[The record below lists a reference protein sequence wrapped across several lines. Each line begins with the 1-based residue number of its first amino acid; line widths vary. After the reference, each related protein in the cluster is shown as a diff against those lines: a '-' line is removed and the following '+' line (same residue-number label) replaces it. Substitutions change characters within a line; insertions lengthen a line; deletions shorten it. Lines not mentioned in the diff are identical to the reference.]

1 MDSVI
6 KICGLSTPETLE
18 AALEAGADLVGFVR
32 FARSPRHLDLDVGKV
47 LSEHARG
54 RAQRVLLVVD
64 AEDRELDD
72 AVAALDPDIVQ
83 LHGRE
88 TPERAAAIR
97 ARYHRPVMKA
107 IGIGSAA
114 DLGTLAR
121 YHGHVDRILLDA
133 KPPKNAVLPG
143 GNGEAFEWRLLAGG
157 EAEPRLHPAAL
168 MLSGGLTPENVADAL
183 HVTGLKA
190 VDVSS
195 GVEIR
200 PGEKDPARI
209 RAFIEAARAA
219 FQRDRDVA

>member
-6 KICGLSTPETLE
+6 KICGLSTPETLD
-18 AALEAGADLVGFVR
+18 AALESGADLVGFVR
-32 FARSPRHLDLDVGKV
+32 FPRSPRHLDLKVGKA
-47 LSEHARG
+47 LSDRARG

-64 AEDRELDD
+64 AEDRELDE
-72 AVAALDPDIVQ
+72 AVAALDPEIIQ

-97 ARYHRPVMKA
+97 ARFDRPVMKA
-107 IGIGSAA
+107 VGIGSAA
-114 DLGTLAR
+114 DLGMLAR
-121 YHGHVDRILLDA
+121 YHGRVDRILLDA
-133 KPPKNAVLPG
+133 KPPKNAILPG
-143 GNGEAFEWRLLAGG
+143 GNGEAFDWRLLAGADG
-157 EAEPRLHPAAL
+157 GPGLDRAAL

-183 HVTGLKA
+183 RVTGLRA

-209 RAFIEAARAA
+209 RAFIEVARAA
-219 FQRDRDVA
+219 LQRDRDVE

>member
-1 MDSVI
+1 
-6 KICGLSTPETLE
+6 LE
-18 AALEAGADLVGFVR
+18 AALESGADLVGFVR
-32 FARSPRHLDLDVGKV
+32 FVRSPRHLDLDVGEA
-47 LSEHARG
+47 LSERARG

-64 AEDRELDD
+64 ADDRELDA
-72 AVAALDPDIVQ
+72 AVAALDPEIIQ

-88 TPERAAAIR
+88 TPERAAGIR

-107 IGIGSAA
+107 VGVGSAA
-114 DLGTLAR
+114 DLGMIAR

-133 KPPKNAVLPG
+133 KPPKDAVLPG
-143 GNGEAFEWRLLAGG
+143 GNGEAFDWRLLSGAD
-157 EAEPRLHPAAL
+157 AEPRLDPTPL

-183 HVTGLKA
+183 RVTGLRA

-219 FQRDRDVA
+219 LQRDRDVE